1 MNKHSLLGLIT
12 ILFLIFPGCIDGPS
26 DREENRINSDVSTLL
41 YDEGSGQLFIG
52 TEDNGFFIHSPGED
66 SWIHRT
72 TQNGLPNNY
81 ISCVAYDGDSNR
93 YFIGT
98 QGLAIYDADED
109 TFENLDESH
118 GIPSTTIQSVAY
130 IPAANELYLGYSQ
143 FGFSIYQLD
152 DGNLITYNSE
162 NTDQMG
168 EGLPTNSVYAV
179 VHDAQ
184 PGNMILGSIRD
195 ISIYDPGEQTFTNFN
210 ASNQPA
216 EGLKTIKSIVLDE
229 QNRILYIGTSHNA
242 MWSFNLGNHVFENY
256 DISLYQVSALA
267 LDPDSQL
274 LYIGTVNLMIMDLA
288 TNSTVERTTEHGLPS
303 NMVHAL
309 ALDTVSNKL
318 YLGTN
323 NGPGLTIYNIDN
335 DSFRTID

>member
-1 MNKHSLLGLIT
+1 MSKHWLFVLI
-12 ILFLIFPGCIDGPS
+12 IVLSLFLSGCTDDTLDNDDI
-26 DREENRINSDVSTLL
+26 RINSDVSVLL

-52 TEDNGFFIHSPGED
+52 TEDNGFFIHSPKED

-109 TFENLDESH
+109 TFVNLDESD
-118 GIPSTTIQSVAY
+118 GIPSTTILSVAHN
-130 IPAANELYLGYSQ
+130 PAANEIYIGYSQ

-152 DGNLITYNSE
+152 EGNLITYNNG
-162 NTDQMG
+162 NTNEMG

-179 VHDAQ
+179 VYDTQ
-184 PGNMILGSIRD
+184 PGNMILGSIRN
-195 ISIYDPGEQTFTNFN
+195 ICIFDPDDLTFINFN
-210 ASNQPA
+210 ASDQPS
-216 EGLKTIKSIVLDE
+216 EGLKTIRSIILDE
-229 QNRILYIGTSHNA
+229 QNRILYIGTTHNA
-242 MWSFNLGNHVFENY
+242 LWSFNLGNHVFENY
-256 DISLYQVSALA
+256 DISSYQVSALV

-303 NMVHAL
+303 NVVQAL
-309 ALDTVSNKL
+309 ALNSDSNTL

-323 NGPGLTIYNIDN
+323 NGPGLTIYDIDN
-335 DSFRTID
+335 DSFRTIE